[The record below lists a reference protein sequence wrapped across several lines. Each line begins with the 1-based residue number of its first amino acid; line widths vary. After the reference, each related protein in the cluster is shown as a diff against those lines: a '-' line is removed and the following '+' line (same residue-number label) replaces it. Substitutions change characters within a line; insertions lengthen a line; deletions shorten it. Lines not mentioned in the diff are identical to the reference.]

1 MDDDIWC
8 LSIHYPFS
16 IVKVKGRIH
25 FDANWIELLLVDR
38 YPNCVSEFFSIGG
51 TPEAQWDL
59 SAISSDVA
67 LLCVCCGRHV
77 HAFTHFGE
85 HNEIFISM
93 LIRCL
98 CWFLDAT
105 VKRADTIIHN
115 SGHEMRYGF
124 MIILIDIFVGGGIQQ
139 NSQLYF
145 IAPTV
150 KLCIQCWSK
159 M

>member
-38 YPNCVSEFFSIGG
+38 YPNCASEFFSIGG

-93 LIRCL
+93 SIICL
-98 CWFLDAT
+98 CWFLDAA

-115 SGHEMRYGF
+115 SGHEMPYGF
-124 MIILIDIFVGGGIQQ
+124 MIIDWHFRGGGGSSR
-139 NSQLYF
+139 NPNYNLLH
-145 IAPTV
+145 P
-150 KLCIQCWSK
+150 L
-159 M
+159 